1 MRIIVLDGYTL
12 NPGDL
17 NWEALRALGE
27 CAIFDRTPP
36 ARVAERGWGAEA
48 ILTNKTPITKTT
60 IDALPAL
67 RYIGVLATGY
77 NIVDVDSARDRSIT
91 VTNVPAYGTMSV
103 AQMVFAHLLNLTHG
117 MAHHTSAVREGRWS
131 SNPDFS
137 FWDAPLIELSGL
149 TMGIVGLGRIGTAVA
164 RIATALG
171 MQVIAADPS
180 AGPDTPGG
188 VTMVPLDDLFR
199 RSDVV
204 TLHCPLTPA
213 TQGMVGREKL
223 QLMKRSAYLINTSR
237 GPLVDQF
244 ALAEALNTGAIAGAG
259 LDVLAEEPPPPT
271 EPLLLA
277 KNCSITPHF
286 AWASTAAR
294 ARLLHEV
301 VENLRAFLRGELRN
315 VVNP

>member
-17 NWEALRALGE
+17 NWEALRSLGE

-36 ARVAERGWGAEA
+36 TRVTERAWGAEA
-48 ILTNKTPITKTT
+48 VLTNKTPITKPT

-77 NIVDVDSARDRSIT
+77 NIVDVGAARERSIT

-103 AQMVFAHLLNLTHG
+103 AQVVFAHLLNLTHG

-131 SNPDFS
+131 SHPDFS

-149 TMGIVGLGRIGTAVA
+149 TMGIVGLGRIGSAVA
-164 RIATALG
+164 RIAVALG

-180 AGPDTPGG
+180 AAPDTPDG
-188 VTMVPLDDLFR
+188 VTIVPLDDLFR

-213 TQGMVGREKL
+213 TMG
-223 QLMKRSAYLINTSR
+223 
-237 GPLVDQF
+237 LVPSPAQ
-244 ALAEALNTGAIAGAG
+244 
-259 LDVLAEEPPPPT
+259 
-271 EPLLLA
+271 
-277 KNCSITPHF
+277 
-286 AWASTAAR
+286 ASTCSPKSRPLRPSRFFWRRTVPSLPTSHGQARRR
-294 ARLLHEV
+294 ARV
-301 VENLRAFLRGELRN
+301 
-315 VVNP
+315 